1 MTLKSEDQFPPGKSL
16 YVCFLPE
23 TQGMESFL
31 AAKI

>member
-1 MTLKSEDQFPPGKSL
+1 MTLKFEEQFPFGKFL